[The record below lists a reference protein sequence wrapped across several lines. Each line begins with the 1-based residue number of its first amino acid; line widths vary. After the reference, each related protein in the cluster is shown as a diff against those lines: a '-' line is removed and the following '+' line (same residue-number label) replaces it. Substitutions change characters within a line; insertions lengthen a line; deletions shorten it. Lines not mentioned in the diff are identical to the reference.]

1 MLDRFGRHA
10 RKLRISVTDR
20 CNMRCMYCMPQDG
33 KISWFPEHAFLT
45 FEEILR
51 LARIFTCL
59 GVEKIRITGG
69 EPLVRPDIEKL
80 IGALSSLHNL
90 KRISLTTNGL
100 LLTDKLLDLKLAG
113 LQSINIS
120 LDTLASDR
128 FKTIT
133 GIDGFARVID
143 SIYATIDAGLN
154 IKINV
159 VIMRGWNDD
168 EIEKFVEFGRANKIV
183 VRFIEFMPLDGSH
196 IWDPSLVV
204 PMQEIL
210 MRIRRM
216 TGDLKIS
223 DNNNS
228 DPAQMYSF
236 DNGDG
241 LIGFIPSMSKPFCS
255 SCDRV
260 RITSDGKFLTCLFEK
275 PLYDLKPL
283 LRNGNTDLEIREYI
297 EECYNKKS
305 EGVVDIIRNNNL
317 KPGMNLMHTI
327 GG

>member
-1 MLDRFGRHA
+1 MLDSFGRHA

-20 CNMRCMYCMPQDG
+20 CNMRCMYCMPQND
-33 KISWFPEHAFLT
+33 KIAWYPENDFLT
-45 FEEILR
+45 YEEIVR
-51 LARIFTCL
+51 LAGIFSTV

-69 EPLVRPDIEKL
+69 EPLVRPNIEKL
-80 IGALSSLHNL
+80 IRALSCLQSL
-90 KRISLTTNGL
+90 KQISLTTNGL
-100 LLTDKLLDLKLAG
+100 LLREKLIDLKDAG

-120 LDTLASDR
+120 LDTLVADR

-133 GIDGFARVID
+133 GIDGFAKVLN
-143 SIYATIDAGLN
+143 SIYATVDSGLN
-154 IKINV
+154 TKINV

-168 EIEKFVEFGRANKIV
+168 EIEKFVDFGRTNGIV
-183 VRFIEFMPLDGSH
+183 IRFIEFMPLDGSH

-210 MRIRRM
+210 MRIERT
-216 TGDLKIS
+216 TGDLKVS
-223 DNNNS
+223 DSNSS
-228 DPAQMYSF
+228 DPAQIYSLE
-236 DNGDG
+236 NGG
-241 LIGFIPSMSKPFCS
+241 GIIGFIPSMSKPFCG

-283 LRNGNTDLEIREYI
+283 LRNGKTDLEIRKYI
-297 EECYNKKS
+297 EECFYKKS
-305 EGVVDIIRNNNL
+305 EGVIAIIRNNNL